1 MNKRPITLEI
11 GTIVKIKYNKIMNE
25 KPSWY
30 LVVITE
36 LKSDDSFLYRGN
48 ILESKNE
55 KYRLL
60 SFFQF
65 QIIKNFGIISFDELC
80 EKYPEYLI

>member
-1 MNKRPITLEI
+1 MNKKLITLEI
-11 GTIVKIKYNKIMNE
+11 GDIVKIKYNKIMRE

-36 LKSDDSFLYRGN
+36 LKSDDSWLNRGT
-48 ILESKNE
+48 ILQSNTE
-55 KYRLL
+55 KHRLI
-60 SFFQF
+60 SFFDF
-65 QIIKNFGIISFDELC
+65 QIIKNFGIISFDDLL